1 MALAISNLLKTF
13 FIGALAISAGET
25 QVLPMQTVKTNAVA
39 MPKFKGD
46 LAQPGFVCP
55 HLPWQDKF
63 HRGNTGYIDVIRMK
77 DLDQPIMCGI
87 DEWNRPFIAF
97 KYVCTR
103 VQDAVST
110 VTRGAVTFFQ
120 RYPLSLTLGIFW
132 IKKHLSLL
140 DSNESIDKER
150 KRLSADMVEVGKWL
164 NRINSAIQANRT
176 RISAEELKA
185 LNQAHSFGCSILQKV
200 QKILKG

>member
-63 HRGNTGYIDVIRMK
+63 HRGNTGYIDGIRMK
-77 DLDQPIMCGI
+77 DLDQPIMGGI

-120 RYPLSLTLGIFW
+120 RYPLSLKPIVSGGHFTPKLSMDLG
-132 IKKHLSLL
+132 
-140 DSNESIDKER
+140 D
-150 KRLSADMVEVGKWL
+150 
-164 NRINSAIQANRT
+164 
-176 RISAEELKA
+176 
-185 LNQAHSFGCSILQKV
+185 C
-200 QKILKG
+200 